1 MADGF
6 ICSAPVGTHLGS
18 GYYCHLHWQP
28 HVPGIHSPGK
38 NVRPRNL
45 KLFPDL
51 AFNAPDSSAEV
62 PA

>member
-28 HVPGIHSPGK
+28 HVPGIQSREK
-38 NVRPRNL
+38 RAAANL